1 MPFGDPGFPPL
12 PGEPFLGER
21 LGEGVRLRCLFEGGV
36 GVRPGRLLEPEV
48 ERDFPR
54 PFPGDA
60 DRFGDCPVPRFE
72 GNVPGAAGE
81 PAGDLRPEC
90 I

>member
-1 MPFGDPGFPPL
+1 MLLGEPDFPPL

-21 LGEGVRLRCLFEGGV
+21 LGEGVRLLFLFEGGV
-36 GVRPGRLLEPEV
+36 GVRGGRLLEPED

-54 PFPGDA
+54 PPGDA
-60 DRFGDCPVPRFE
+60 ERLGDFTGRFV
-72 GNVPGAAGE
+72 GNVPGAAGA